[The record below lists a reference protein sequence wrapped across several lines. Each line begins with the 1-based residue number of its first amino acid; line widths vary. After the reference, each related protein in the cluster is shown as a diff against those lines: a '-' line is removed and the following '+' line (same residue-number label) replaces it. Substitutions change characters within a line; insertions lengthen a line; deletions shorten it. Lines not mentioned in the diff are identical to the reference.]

1 MVKYVL
7 DTNAVS
13 ALMKGSPN
21 VISRLSQVPRR
32 DVGMPQPVLAEIE
45 YGLARLDRSKRKE
58 ALRSRFELLK
68 SEIQRVDWS
77 DEISE
82 AFGEIKAALEKKG
95 ERIEDFDA
103 AVAAHAAAHGSV
115 LVTANMKHMARVTGL
130 EVEDWSRPSE
140 G

>member
-82 AFGEIKAALEKKG
+82 AFGKIKAALEKKG

>member
-13 ALMKGSPN
+13 ALMKGNPS
-21 VISRLSQVPRR
+21 VISRLSRVARP

-45 YGLARLDRSKRKE
+45 YGIARLERSKRKD

-68 SEIQRVDWS
+68 AEIQRIDWS
-77 DEISE
+77 DEVSDG
-82 AFGEIKAALEKKG
+82 FGKIKAALERKG

-103 AVAAHAAAHGSV
+103 AVAAHAAAHGSI
-115 LVTANMKHMARVTGL
+115 LVTANMKHMARVSGL
-130 EVEDWSRPSE
+130 EVEDWSRASE
-140 G
+140 